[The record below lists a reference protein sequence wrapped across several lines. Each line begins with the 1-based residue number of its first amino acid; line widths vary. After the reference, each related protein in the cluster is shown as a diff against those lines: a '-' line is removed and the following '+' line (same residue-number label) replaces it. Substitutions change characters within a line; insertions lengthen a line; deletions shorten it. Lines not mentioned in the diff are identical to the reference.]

1 MKDYDYIILGAG
13 ASGLMLA
20 YRMASDLF
28 FDNKSILILDK
39 DTDKGNDRTWSYWE
53 EGLGEWD
60 DIIGKTWDCVFFSD
74 KSFSE
79 TINISPYCYKMIR
92 SETFYKK
99 MWNKIN
105 TKSNIEFINTS
116 VLNHKI
122 VDNKV
127 LVTTTLKSFSANK
140 VFNSLPNTSYL
151 KQDKYPVLQ
160 QHFIGWFI
168 KTKVDTFDDTTAT
181 FMDFSVP
188 QKGNTRF
195 MYVLPMDKQT
205 ALFEY
210 TLFSK
215 DLLEVSE
222 YEDAIKYYLK
232 ENGIN
237 DYEIIETEKGSI
249 PMTSYDFTELNTS
262 NIFNIGTAG
271 GWTKASTG
279 YTFRST
285 TKKTKDIVK
294 LLKSGKDISKYKSK
308 SKFWFYDLLFLDVL
322 ANHNESGSVLF
333 SSLFKKTNVKT
344 IFRFLDEESNLWEDF
359 KIITSVPSK
368 NFISALFKRLFK

>member
-60 DIIGKTWDCVFFSD
+60 DIIDKTWDCVFFSD

-79 TINISPYCYKMIR
+79 IINISPYCYKMIR

-105 TKSNIEFINTS
+105 TKSNVEFINTS
-116 VLNHKI
+116 VLNYKI

-237 DYEIIETEKGSI
+237 DYKIIETEKGSI

>member
-60 DIIGKTWDCVFFSD
+60 DIIDKTWDCVFFSD

-105 TKSNIEFINTS
+105 TKSNVEFINTS
-116 VLNHKI
+116 VLNYKI

-237 DYEIIETEKGSI
+237 DYKIIETEKGSI
-249 PMTSYDFTELNTS
+249 PMTSYNFTELNTS

-285 TKKTKDIVK
+285 TKKTKDIIK

>member
-60 DIIGKTWDCVFFSD
+60 DIIYKTWDCVFFSD

-79 TINISPYCYKMIR
+79 IINISPYCYKMIR

-151 KQDKYPVLQ
+151 KQNKYPVLQ

-237 DYEIIETEKGSI
+237 DYKIIETEKGSI

-322 ANHNESGSVLF
+322 ANHNESGSTLF

>member
-60 DIIGKTWDCVFFSD
+60 DIIGKTWNCVFFSD

-79 TINISPYCYKMIR
+79 IINISPYCYKMIR

-105 TKSNIEFINTS
+105 TKSNVEFINTS
-116 VLNHKI
+116 VLNYKI

-249 PMTSYDFTELNTS
+249 PMTSYNFTELNTS

-285 TKKTKDIVK
+285 TKKTKDIIK

>member
-60 DIIGKTWDCVFFSD
+60 DIIYKTWDCVFFSD

-79 TINISPYCYKMIR
+79 IINISPYCYKMIR

-105 TKSNIEFINTS
+105 TKSNVEFINTS

-122 VDNKV
+122 VDKKV

-140 VFNSLPNTSYL
+140 VFNSLPNISYL
-151 KQDKYPVLQ
+151 KQHKYPILQ

-232 ENGIN
+232 EKGIN

-249 PMTSYDFTELNTS
+249 PMTSYDFTESNTS

-322 ANHNESGSVLF
+322 ANHNESGSTLF